1 MQKQII
7 RMVFIFTL
15 LWMFITLFYTFTKN
29 QQLTK
34 TENSDTRVILNEIRQ
49 LTTDEN
55 GQNPAQAQ
63 IYELAESMQLQTDNT
78 HKPDI
83 FLLIFPYFIITAVY
97 LILVFT
103 YIYWKI
109 IRPFIKLEKYAN
121 QVAKG
126 NLDITLDY
134 EKTNFFGA
142 FTWAFDHMKEEI
154 KYARANEERAVNEN
168 KTIIAT
174 LSHDIKTPISSIR
187 AYAEGL
193 EANLDS
199 SYEQRARYVQVIMR
213 KCDEVTRLT
222 NDLML
227 HSMSELERLEIKQ
240 HNISIAKLI
249 EDTVQDLEYPY
260 IKLKH
265 PIPEADLVADEKR
278 IAQVIENIL
287 NNAKKYAP
295 ATEVLITAEIT
306 DGEYQIHIRDHGKGI
321 LPEDMPFV
329 KNRFYRGKNIGNQ
342 SGSGLGLY
350 IVEYIMQRMNGGVRL
365 ENHTD
370 GLEVIVWLPVIC
382 TKEK

>member
-15 LWMFITLFYTFTKN
+15 LWILITLFYTFTTN
-29 QQLTK
+29 QQLTE
-34 TENSDTRVILNEIRQ
+34 TESSDTRVILNEIRH

-55 GQNPAQAQ
+55 GHNPAQKQ
-63 IYELAESMQLQTDNT
+63 LDELAEYMQLQTGSI
-78 HKPDI
+78 HKPNI
-83 FLLIFPYFIITAVY
+83 FISIFPYFAFTAVY

-109 IRPFIKLEKYAN
+109 IRPFAKLEKYAN
-121 QVAKG
+121 QIAKG
-126 NLDITLDY
+126 NLDITLGY

-154 KYARANEERAVNEN
+154 KYAKANEEKAINEN

-199 SYEQRARYVQVIMR
+199 SYEQRTRYVQVIMR

-240 HNISIAKLI
+240 QNISIAKLI

-260 IKLKH
+260 IRLKH

-278 IAQVIENIL
+278 IAQVIENLL

-295 ATEVLITAEIT
+295 DTEVLITAEIT

-329 KNRFYRGKNIGNQ
+329 KNRFYRGKNIGGQ
-342 SGSGLGLY
+342 PGSGLGLY

-370 GLEVIVWLPVIC
+370 GLEVIVWLPLFS
-382 TKEK
+382 

>member
-7 RMVFIFTL
+7 RMILLFTL
-15 LWMFITLFYTFTKN
+15 LWIFITLFYTFMTN
-29 QQLTK
+29 QQHTK
-34 TENSDTRVILNEIRQ
+34 TETSDTRVILNEIRH

-55 GQNPAQAQ
+55 GYNPAQKQ
-63 IYELAESMQLQTDNT
+63 IDELTEHMQLQTGSIQ
-78 HKPDI
+78 KPNNFI
-83 FLLIFPYFIITAVY
+83 SIFPYIAITTVY
-97 LILVFT
+97 LFLVFT

-109 IRPFIKLEKYAN
+109 IRPFVNLEKYAN
-121 QVAKG
+121 QIAKG
-126 NLDITLDY
+126 NLDITLGY

-168 KTIIAT
+168 KAIIAT

-199 SYEQRARYVQVIMR
+199 SYEQRTHYVQVIMR

-227 HSMSELERLEIKQ
+227 HSLSELERLEIKQ
-240 HNISIAKLI
+240 HRISIAKLI

-265 PIPEADLVADEKR
+265 PIPKADLVADEKR
-278 IAQVIENIL
+278 IAQVIENLL

-306 DGEYQIHIRDHGKGI
+306 DGEYQLHIRDHGEGI

-329 KNRFYRGKNIGNQ
+329 KNRFYRGKNVGDQ
-342 SGSGLGLY
+342 PGSGLGLY
-350 IVEYIMQRMNGGVRL
+350 IVEYIMHRMNGGIRL
-365 ENHTD
+365 ENHSD
-370 GLEVIVWLPVIC
+370 GLEVIVWLPVNC
-382 TKEK
+382 MEAK

>member
-7 RMVFIFTL
+7 RMLLIFTL
-15 LWMFITLFYTFTKN
+15 LWILLTLLYILTMNQQFTK
-29 QQLTK
+29 TG
-34 TENSDTRVILNEIRQ
+34 TSDARVILNEIRH
-49 LTTDEN
+49 LTTDGN
-55 GQNPAQAQ
+55 GHNPAQKQ
-63 IYELAESMQLQTDNT
+63 IDDLAEYMQLPSGGTQ
-78 HKPDI
+78 KPDAPI
-83 FLLIFPYFIITAVY
+83 SIFPYFGITIVY

-109 IRPFIKLEKYAN
+109 IRPFVKLEKYAN
-121 QVAKG
+121 QIAKG

-199 SYEQRARYVQVIMR
+199 SYEQRTRYVQVIMR

-227 HSMSELERLEIKQ
+227 HSMSELERLEIRQ
-240 HNISIAKLI
+240 NNIAIAKII

-260 IKLKH
+260 IKLQH
-265 PIPEADLVADEKR
+265 PLPEADLVADEKR

-295 ATEVLITAEIT
+295 ATEVLITAEVT
-306 DGEYQIHIRDHGKGI
+306 DGEYQIHVRDHGKGI

-329 KNRFYRGKNIGNQ
+329 KNRFYRGKNIGEQ
-342 SGSGLGLY
+342 PGSGLGLY
-350 IVEYIMQRMNGGVRL
+350 IVEYIMQRMNGGIRL
-365 ENHTD
+365 ENHPD

-382 TKEK
+382 PKHV

>member
-7 RMVFIFTL
+7 RIVFIFTF
-15 LWMFITLFYTFTKN
+15 LWIFITLLYTFYRSYPPAGEET
-29 QQLTK
+29 
-34 TENSDTRVILNEIRQ
+34 SDMRVMLNEIRQ
-49 LTTDEN
+49 LTTDET
-55 GQNPAQAQ
+55 GHNPAQKQ
-63 IYELAESMQLQTDNT
+63 LEELAGLMQTQTNT
-78 HKPDI
+78 TNYYDI
-83 FLLIFPYFIITAVY
+83 IFPYFGITAVY
-97 LILVFT
+97 LILVFF

-109 IRPFIKLEKYAN
+109 IRPFGKLKDYAN
-121 QVAKG
+121 QIAKG
-126 NLDITLDY
+126 NLDITLNY
-134 EKTNFFGA
+134 ERTNFFGA

-154 KYARANEERAVNEN
+154 KYAKSNEEKAINEN

-240 HNISIAKLI
+240 QNISIAKI
-249 EDTVQDLEYPY
+249 ITDTIQDLEYPY
-260 IKLKH
+260 ITLRQ
-265 PIPEADLVADEKR
+265 PIPEANLLADEKR
-278 IAQVIENIL
+278 IAQVLENLL

-295 ATEVLITAEIT
+295 AAEVIIKAEIT
-306 DGEYQIHIRDHGKGI
+306 DGEYQIHIRDYGEGI

-329 KNRFYRGKNIGNQ
+329 KNRFYRGKNVGNQ

-350 IVEYIMQRMNGGVRL
+350 IVEYIMQRMNGGIRL
-365 ENHTD
+365 ENHAD
-370 GLEVIVWLPVIC
+370 GLEVTIWLPVIS
-382 TKEK
+382 